1 MSSTN
6 RGAHRVTND
15 RYITPASAIDSLLD
29 VLSIPLDTSFIE
41 PCKATGAI
49 FDRVDCA
56 IKRYTEIDEGADYL
70 TNYFN
75 GYDLIITNPPF
86 TLALEFLQKSLREA
100 DSVFYLLRLNFLGS
114 AKRKAFWNANRP
126 THTLVL
132 SQRPCFV
139 WVCQGDKKRK
149 IKSCGAAYHP
159 GTTTVCECGCKVK
172 AQTDSIEYAWFGW
185 DRAGFCKLP
194 SGVHVL

>member
-29 VLSIPLDTSFIE
+29 VLDLSACRSFGE
-41 PCKATGAI
+41 PCKGDGAI
-49 FDRVDCA
+49 YNAVPLPV
-56 IKRYTEIDEGADYL
+56 KRWAEIEDGIDYFQ
-70 TNYFN
+70 TCFN
-75 GYDLIITNPPF
+75 TDIIITNPPF
-86 TLALEFLQKSLREA
+86 SMALEFLQKSLREA